1 MFKDDNKSPILKPIF
16 GAVDGIGASKT
27 AVVDLPTQA
36 TYLDLSLEC
45 RIGGGAGALAT
56 RANFQSFFT
65 GIRCTLD
72 GREQWNLTATQL
84 IALVEFY
91 RTGLIG
97 DTGFL
102 AIPLQRLWMND
113 YAAQEGP
120 AWGTLG
126 RSSFQL
132 EITQSAGTTI
142 DYIQP
147 WARLGTVAE
156 ELGAYIRPLRFTPT
170 INSAG
175 QFTYQNLRKVKG
187 EFLYALHFQIPTVA
201 DLTNIQV
208 LCDEIQIANVNQGI
222 LARYYTESN
231 PNRTPQTANGF
242 VHLDFCSRNI
252 DEDAVPMTMDQ
263 IIVLLTFANA
273 PVGQVNII
281 GEYGV
286 RAPAVG
292 TVQGQ

>member
-1 MFKDDNKSPILKPIF
+1 MFKDDNTSPILKPIN
-16 GAVDGIGASKT
+16 GAVDGIGPSKV
-27 AVVDLPTQA
+27 AIVDLPTQA
-36 TYLDLSLEC
+36 TYQDLSLEC
-45 RIGGGAGALAT
+45 RIGGGAGTPAS
-56 RANFQSFFT
+56 RANFISFFT

-72 GREQWNLTATQL
+72 GREQWNLTAAQL
-84 IALVEFY
+84 IAIVEFY

-102 AIPLQRLWMND
+102 TIPFQRLWMSD
-113 YAAQEGP
+113 YAAQAGP

-126 RSSFQL
+126 VSSFQL

-187 EFLYALHFQIPTVA
+187 EFLYALHFQVPTVA
-201 DLTNIQV
+201 DVTNIQV

-222 LARYYTESN
+222 LGRWYAEAN
-231 PNRTPQTANGF
+231 PPRTPQTAAGF
-242 VHLDFCSRNI
+242 IHLDFASRNV
-252 DEDAVPMTMDQ
+252 DADAVPMTMDQ
-263 IIVLLTFANA
+263 ILVLITFANA
-273 PVGQVNII
+273 PAGACNII

-292 TVQGQ
+292 TVAGR